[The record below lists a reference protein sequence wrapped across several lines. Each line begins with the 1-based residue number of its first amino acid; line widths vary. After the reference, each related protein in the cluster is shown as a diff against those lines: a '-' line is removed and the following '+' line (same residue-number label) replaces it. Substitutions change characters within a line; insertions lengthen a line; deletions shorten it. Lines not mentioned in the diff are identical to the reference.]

1 MDEPCEREQTLLAMT
16 KQWTPPYVRFDSHD
30 VETEQ
35 LQTADEGRALTP
47 AVERELARLR
57 ASDMGGEADQQAF
70 LRLLDEV
77 QALPIVAEYPHEEPS
92 DLPGILAA
100 RPSEKSALEVP
111 VGGVRRLEDRVA
123 GAWMGRCAGCLL
135 GTPVEGWQGPHLEDM
150 LRETGRWP
158 LRTYMRGDVPDAVRT
173 KYHFNPQARWVD
185 CVDHMPEDDDLNY
198 TLIALTLMRDSGV
211 SFSPLDVATCWLRF
225 LPPWR
230 TCTAERIAIRNFM
243 LAIEPPRSATH
254 RNPYREWIG
263 AQIRGDFFGYA
274 MPGQPERAA
283 DLAWRDA
290 CISHVRNGIY
300 GEMWVAAMVA
310 AAAATDDPRAAVE
323 EGLRQIPAQ
332 SRFAK
337 ALRDVL
343 RMHADGATHDEFVSD
358 HRRRWDPGR
367 LHNWVHTIPNA
378 EIVAAALLWGAGD
391 FGSTLC
397 LAVQC
402 GMDTDC
408 NGATA
413 GSVAGM
419 MAGADALPAEWTAPL
434 GGRATFGIVGV
445 DTVPFD
451 RLVADT
457 MDIIRQAGDE

>member
-1 MDEPCEREQTLLAMT
+1 MT
-16 KQWTPPYVRFDSHD
+16 KEWNPPYVLFDGND
-30 VETEQ
+30 VETEHMQ
-35 LQTADEGRALTP
+35 CADEGRALT
-47 AVERELARLR
+47 AAIEDEFHRLR
-57 ASDMGGEADQQAF
+57 VSDLRDAANQQAF
-70 LRLLDEV
+70 LRLLDEA
-77 QALPIVAEYPHEEPS
+77 QELPFVADYPHEEPS
-92 DLPGILAA
+92 DLAGILAA
-100 RPSEKSALEVP
+100 RP
-111 VGGVRRLEDRVA
+111 VGKPELCRSLSGIGRLEDRVA
-123 GAWMGRCAGCLL
+123 GAWLGRCAGCLL
-135 GTPVEGWQGPHLEDM
+135 GTPVEGWQGPHLEVM

-158 LRTYMRGDVPDAVRT
+158 LSAYMRGDVPDTIRD
-173 KYHFNPQARWVD
+173 KYHFNPQARWID
-185 CVDHMPEDDDLNY
+185 RIDHMPEDDDLNY
-198 TLIALTLMRDSGV
+198 TLVALTLMRDSGADFEPV
-211 SFSPLDVATCWLRF
+211 DMATCWLRF

-243 LAIEPPRSATH
+243 LAIAPPCSATH

-274 MPGQPERAA
+274 MPGRPGRAA
-283 DLAWRDA
+283 ELAWRDA

-310 AAAATDDPRAAVE
+310 AAAVTDDPRAVVG
-323 EGLRQIPAQ
+323 EGLAQVPAG
-332 SRFAK
+332 SRLAK
-337 ALRDVL
+337 ALRAVL
-343 RMHADGATHDEFVSD
+343 GMHASGATHEEFVSD
-358 HRRRWDPGR
+358 HLRRWDPAR
-367 LHNWVHTIPNA
+367 LHNWVHTVPNA

-391 FGSTLC
+391 FASTIC

-419 MAGADALPAEWTAPL
+419 MVGAGALPSQWTQPL
-434 GGRATFGIVGV
+434 GGMATFGIVGV

-457 MDIIRQAGDE
+457 LDVIRRVGA